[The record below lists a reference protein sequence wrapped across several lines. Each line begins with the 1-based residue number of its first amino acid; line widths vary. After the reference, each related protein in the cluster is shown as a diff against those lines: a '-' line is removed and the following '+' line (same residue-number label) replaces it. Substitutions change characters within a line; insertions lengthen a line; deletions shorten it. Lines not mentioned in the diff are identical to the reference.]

1 MIRKRV
7 ASMDDTVIYK
17 LIIQEI
23 VPFSKKYKNS
33 SSISVSSIQK
43 RLLRNTTFV
52 SAQGNRSPLGFI
64 SIIIKNR
71 ILFVDMLA
79 VNSRFQGRGLGKQL
93 MLEAEQFALKKR
105 CSAVRLFV
113 DDTNTK
119 AIGFYE
125 SMGYSTTRY
134 VSEIGCYLMDKS
146 LLSV

>member
-17 LIIQEI
+17 LIVQEI

-43 RLLRNTTFV
+43 RLSRNITFV

-79 VNSRFQGRGLGKQL
+79 VNSRFQGRGLGKEL
-93 MLEAEQFALKKR
+93 MLEAERFALKKR

-125 SMGYSTTRY
+125 SMGYSTIRY

-146 LLSV
+146 LLFA

>member
-7 ASMDDTVIYK
+7 ASIDDTVIYR
-17 LIIQEI
+17 LITQEI
-23 VPFSKKYKNS
+23 VPFSKKYRKFS
-33 SSISVSSIQK
+33 TISVSSIQK
-43 RLLRNTTFV
+43 RLSRNITFV

-71 ILFVDMLA
+71 TLFVDMLA

-93 MLEAEQFALKKR
+93 LLEAEQFGLKKGCR
-105 CSAVRLFV
+105 AVRLFV

-125 SMGYSTTRY
+125 SMGYSITRY
-134 VSEIGCYLMDKS
+134 ITEIGCYLMDKS

>member
-7 ASMDDTVIYK
+7 ASMDDTVIYR
-17 LIIQEI
+17 LITQEI
-23 VPFSKKYKNS
+23 VPFSKKYKNY

-52 SAQGNRSPLGFI
+52 YAKGNRSPLGFI
-64 SIIIKNR
+64 SIFIKNR
-71 ILFVDMLA
+71 ILLVDMLA

-93 MLEAEQFALKKR
+93 LLEAEQFGLKKGCR
-105 CSAVRLFV
+105 AVRLFV
-113 DDTNTK
+113 DDSNPK

-125 SMGYSTTRY
+125 AMGYSITRY
-134 VSEIGCYLMDKS
+134 VTELGCYLMDKS

>member
-7 ASMDDTVIYK
+7 ASIDDTVIHN
-17 LIIQEI
+17 LIRQEI

-43 RLLRNTTFV
+43 RLMRNSTFV
-52 SAQGNRSPLGFI
+52 YAKGNRSPLGFI
-64 SIIIKNR
+64 SIITKNR

-79 VNSRFQGRGLGKQL
+79 VNSRFQGRGLGKKL

-105 CSAVRLFV
+105 CRAMRLFV
-113 DDTNTK
+113 DETNTK

-125 SMGYSTTRY
+125 SLGYSISRY
-134 VSEIGCYLMDKS
+134 VTEIDCYLMDKS
-146 LLSV
+146 LLAV

>member
-43 RLLRNTTFV
+43 RLSRNITFV

-79 VNSRFQGRGLGKQL
+79 VNSRFQGRGLGKEL
-93 MLEAEQFALKKR
+93 MLEAEQFALKKG
-105 CSAVRLFV
+105 CKSVRLFV
-113 DDTNTK
+113 DDINTK

-125 SMGYSTTRY
+125 SRGYSTIRY
-134 VSEIGCYLMDKS
+134 VTEIGCYLMDKS
-146 LLSV
+146 LLFT